1 MMRPPIPI
9 PGGYRALAFAAVA
22 AIAFQLLLLP
32 EPAFAERIIEAT
44 WDKAVH
50 ASVFGGVAFLLWA
63 GFAGRGAVL
72 VALLVVLLGALDET
86 HQMFVPGRDPDLH
99 DLYADGMGAVAALLF
114 LEAITSP
121 RAFPAAATLTCG
133 D

>member
-1 MMRPPIPI
+1 MMRAPIPI

-99 DLYADGMGAVAALLF
+99 DLYADGMGAVAVLLF

-121 RAFPAAATLTCG
+121 RALPAAASLTCG

>member
-9 PGGYRALAFAAVA
+9 APAYRALAFAAVA
-22 AIAFQLLLLP
+22 ALAFQLLALP
-32 EPAFAERIIEAT
+32 EPAFAERIVQET

-50 ASVFGGVAFLLWA
+50 ASVFGTIALLLWA

-72 VALLVVLLGALDET
+72 VCTLTILLGALDET

-99 DLYADGMGAVAALLF
+99 DLYADGLGAVAVLLF

-121 RAFPAAATLTCG
+121 RALAPAAPLTCG